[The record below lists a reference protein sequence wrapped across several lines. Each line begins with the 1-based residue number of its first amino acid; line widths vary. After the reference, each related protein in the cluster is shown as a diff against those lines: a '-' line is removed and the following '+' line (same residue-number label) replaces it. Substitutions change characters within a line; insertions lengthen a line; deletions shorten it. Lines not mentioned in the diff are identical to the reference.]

1 MATPDASTSGAM
13 TPEEAAVAKA
23 AGAEKAKSEKAAA
36 KAAAAEAP
44 WWHALMEVT
53 LERNFCLLPVIFV
66 LF

>member
-1 MATPDASTSGAM
+1 M